1 MELNQ
6 AEVRER
12 RNSTLRTFKQGQMV
26 AVRDYRQDHSRWT
39 PETTRIMAQT
49 GPVLYSVEVASGG
62 KCRRHT
68 DQYAHQT
75 YRFSKIHMYNLM
87 IHLCPM

>member
-26 AVRDYRQDHSRWT
+26 AVRDYRQDHSGWT

-75 YRFSKIHMYNLM
+75 YRFSKIQMYNLM